1 MKFTKEKFKVFHSGG
16 NIGQNLLLVKDI
28 MLKGAKLPVISSN
41 KTISEAIKIINTK
54 KLGIVVVT
62 KAGGFVR
69 GLISDGDIRRA
80 VKDLNKN
87 DKIEN
92 IMSQNPIF
100 VSPDTPASKAL
111 SIMNQKKITSL
122 CVTSEKEMNKRE
134 KKLIAIVHIHNLLN
148 YGIK

>member
-1 MKFTKEKFKVFHSGG
+1 MENQRAKV
-16 NIGQNLLLVKDI
+16 N
-28 MLKGAKLPVISSN
+28 P
-41 KTISEAIKIINTK
+41 
-54 KLGIVVVT
+54 
-62 KAGGFVR
+62 
-69 GLISDGDIRRA
+69 
-80 VKDLNKN
+80 DLNKN